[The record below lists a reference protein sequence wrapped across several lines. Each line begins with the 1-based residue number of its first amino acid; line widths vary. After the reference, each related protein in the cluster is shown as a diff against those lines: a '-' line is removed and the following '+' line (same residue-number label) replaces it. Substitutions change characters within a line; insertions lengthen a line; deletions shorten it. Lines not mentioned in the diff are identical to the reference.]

1 MAKDLLL
8 EIGTE
13 EMPAGFMPEVLAEL
27 KKSAETKLNDNR
39 MSYTSVETFGTPR
52 RMALLV
58 EGLAEEQEE
67 ATREARGPRLDKA
80 FDEDGKPTKAA
91 EGFARGQGIMVEEL
105 VTREVSGVEYVF
117 AYVKEEGR
125 PTADILS
132 GLLMDLILGLGF
144 PKSMRW
150 GYSTVRF
157 ARPIRWIT
165 ALFGSNSIDLQIEN
179 VKSSN
184 TTYGHRFLAP
194 GPITLNNPKDYIGS
208 LRDAYVI
215 VDHEVRRLMIWDQVV
230 KAAASVQGKVPG
242 NEELLEEVN
251 FLVEY
256 PTAFLGRFSED
267 YLEIPPEVL
276 TTSMKEH
283 QRYFPVIAQDGKLMA
298 SFIGVRNGTAE
309 NIDVVRDG
317 NQRVLKAR
325 LEDAYFFYKED
336 TSEPLA
342 SRTELLK
349 NVVYQERL
357 GTVYAKVERLQ
368 DLAAFIAGE
377 LGYKNIEQVK
387 RAAYLCK
394 ADLETGMVYEFPE
407 LQGIMGRYYAL
418 KDGEDTIVA
427 DAVFEHYLP
436 RFAGDD
442 IPKTEPGIALSLAE
456 KLDNLV
462 GSFAIGVKPTG
473 SQDPFALRR
482 QALGIVAIVLGENL
496 DVELVPSIRKS
507 YQEFAAANLDLTE
520 DQVVSELMEFILL
533 RFRGVMQEEGI
544 SYDVLDA
551 VLDEPGSSLVLLRDK
566 ARALMTFKSQPN
578 VENIMIAFNRPYNLA
593 KKAEH
598 DRIDPDAFVDPAET
612 ALYQELQSRGQKA
625 GVLLEAGEYDT
636 YFEVLA
642 GFRPVLDDFF
652 EKIMVMVDDN
662 RVRENRL
669 ALLKQAAQVFLN
681 FANFSKLVS

>member
-13 EMPAGFMPEVLAEL
+13 EMPALFMPGVLADL
-27 KKSAETKLNDNR
+27 KKSAEIKLNENR
-39 MSYTSVETFGTPR
+39 LAYSSIKTLGTPR
-52 RMALLV
+52 RIALLV
-58 EGLAEEQEE
+58 EGLAQEQKE
-67 ATREARGPRLDKA
+67 ATREAKGPRLDKA
-80 FDEDGKPTKAA
+80 FDADGNPTKAV
-91 EGFARGQGIMVEEL
+91 EGFARGQGIKVEDL

-132 GLLMDLILGLGF
+132 GLLLDLILGLGF

-150 GYSTVRF
+150 GYSAVRF
-157 ARPIRWIT
+157 ARPIRWIA
-165 ALFGSNSIDLQIEN
+165 ALFGSDSVDLQIEN

-184 TTYGHRFLAP
+184 ITYGHRFLAP
-194 GPITLNNPKDYIGS
+194 GPISLNNPADYIAS

-215 VDHEVRRLMIWDQVV
+215 VDHEVRKLMIWDQVV
-230 KAAASVQGKVPG
+230 KVAASVQGKVPAD
-242 NEELLEEVN
+242 EELLEEVN
-251 FLVEY
+251 FLVEF
-256 PTAFLGRFSED
+256 PTAFLGRFSEE

-283 QRYFPVIAQDGKLMA
+283 QRYFPVIGQDGRLKA
-298 SFIGVRNGTAE
+298 NFIGVRNGTGD
-309 NIDVVRDG
+309 NIEVVRDG

-325 LEDAYFFYKED
+325 LEDAHFFYKED

-342 SRTELLK
+342 TRTDLLK
-349 NVVYQERL
+349 NVIYQERL
-357 GTVYAKVERLQ
+357 GTVFAKVERLQ
-368 DLAAFIAGE
+368 GLAAFIAGE
-377 LGYKNIEQVK
+377 LGFNNTKQVE

-418 KDGEDTIVA
+418 KDGEEPVVA
-427 DAVFEHYLP
+427 DAIFEHYLP

-442 IPKTEPGIALSLAE
+442 IPRTEPGIALSLAE

-496 DVELVPSIRKS
+496 DVVLAPSIRKS
-507 YQEFAAANLDLTE
+507 YQEFALSKLDLTE
-520 DQVVSELMEFILL
+520 DQVVNEIIEFLL
-533 RFRGVMQEEGI
+533 QRFRGVMQEEGI
-544 SYDVLDA
+544 AYDVLDA
-551 VLDEPGSSLVLLRDK
+551 VLDDPGSNLVQLMEK
-566 ARALMTFKSQPN
+566 AKALMIFKAQPN

-598 DRIDPDAFVDPAET
+598 DHIDQSTLNDPAEI
-612 ALYQELQSRGQKA
+612 ALYQELETRGKKA
-625 GVLLEAGEYDT
+625 SVLLEAGEYDT
-636 YFEVLA
+636 YFELLA
-642 GFRPVLDDFF
+642 GFRPVLDEFF

-662 RVRENRL
+662 KVRENRL
-669 ALLKQAAQVFLN
+669 ALLKQVAQVFLD